1 MRAALGIAAAASAV
15 VVMLGPA
22 TALWAAGPGDS
33 PFQYQVPPDP
43 IAALLAAEG
52 PPLVMFSPR
61 RDRLALLQRGAAPP
75 IAELARPAL
84 GLAGLTIDPMNN
96 GPARISAYDGLA
108 FIDLADGVERRAS
121 LPDDARIIAP
131 VWSPDGRSLAFLM
144 LRPDEVELWVASAA
158 DGSARRLT
166 GGVNAAFPRA
176 YAWLPASDGF
186 LVRRVPEDRGP
197 PPEADA
203 APAGPVV
210 QESEPGR
217 AAPLATVQNLL
228 SGPADEALFEY
239 YFTSSV
245 VRVDL
250 DGGRGEIL
258 GPPGLIVD
266 SLPSP
271 DGRYVL
277 ETRLERPFSYS
288 VGASAFPTDVV
299 VRDRRSGAVRGIVAR
314 PLQELAASDVPAGP
328 RSVQWREDA
337 PATLVW
343 AEKQPDGDFND
354 RLLMLA
360 APFDGL
366 PVELLKA
373 PGRFSRV
380 FWARDDLAVVAS
392 TSADRRPQRIVIDP
406 SRPGEAHVLPEAAA
420 AEPLMLSDAGGRERL
435 HLTPDGGSMLVRAGR
450 GVDRVDLRT
459 GERAPHWSPDGEGTT
474 SLEAVL
480 DDAAETLLVRR
491 QSRTDPPNLF
501 VVDRAGDKARP
512 VTRFADPAPQL
523 AGLQQRVLTY
533 RRSDGLAL
541 GATLYLP
548 AGYRPGVDAPL
559 PMLVWAYPG
568 VVPNREAVRG
578 GGRGGNRFERPQGF
592 DDIDLFVLTQGYA
605 VLRADMP
612 VITDGGA
619 DTLQGHTPQLVAN
632 AAAAIEAAV
641 ATGAVDGDRVAIGGH
656 SFGASMAANLLAHS
670 DLFRAGVALS
680 GAYNRTLTPFGFQT
694 ERRSFWEARD
704 EYMAISP
711 FAFAD
716 RIDEPILLIHGG
728 ADSNSGTLPMQSE
741 RFFAALKGQGAT
753 ARYVLLPHEGHE
765 YRARESLRHALWE
778 ITEWL
783 DQHLGD
789 SGPSERSSGNRPD
802 R

>member
-1 MRAALGIAAAASAV
+1 MRAALRIAAAASAV
-15 VVMLGPA
+15 AVMLGPA
-22 TALWAAGPGDS
+22 SALWAAGPGDS

-43 IAALLAAEG
+43 IPTLLATEA
-52 PPLVMFSPR
+52 PPMVMVGPR
-61 RDRLALLQRGAAPP
+61 RDSLALLRRRAAPP

-84 GLAGLTIDPMNN
+84 GLAGLSVDPLNN

-108 FIDLADGVERRAS
+108 FVDLTDGAERRAA
-121 LPDDARIIAP
+121 LPDGARIIAP

-144 LRPDEVELWVASAA
+144 LRPDEVELWVASAS
-158 DGSARRLT
+158 DGTAHRVI

-176 YAWLPASDGF
+176 YAWLPDSDGF
-186 LVRRVPEDRGP
+186 FVRRVVDDRGP
-197 PPEADA
+197 PPA
-203 APAGPVV
+203 AAGVPVGPVV

-228 SGPADEALFEY
+228 SGPADAALFGY
-239 YFTSSV
+239 YFTSSLV
-245 VRVDL
+245 AVDL
-250 DGGRGEIL
+250 DGGTRETL

-277 ETRLERPFSYS
+277 ETRLQRPFSYS
-288 VGASAFPTDVV
+288 AGASAFPTEVV
-299 VRDRRSGAVRGIVAR
+299 VRERGGRGVRGIVAR

-343 AEKQPDGDFND
+343 PEKQPDGGFDD

-360 APFDGL
+360 APFHGT
-366 PVELLKA
+366 PVEVLDV
-373 PGRFSRV
+373 PGRFSRI
-380 FWARDDLAVVAS
+380 FWARDDLALVAS
-392 TSADRRPQRIVIDP
+392 TSADRRPQRTVVDP
-406 SRPGEAHVLPEAAA
+406 SRPGEAYALPEAAA
-420 AEPLMLSDAGGRERL
+420 AEPLMLTDGRGRERL
-435 HLTPDGGSMLVRAGR
+435 HLTPDGEAMLVRSDR
-450 GVDRVDLRT
+450 GVDRVDLRS
-459 GERAPHWSPDGEGTT
+459 GERTPHWAPNGEGTT
-474 SLEAVL
+474 SLETVL
-480 DDAAETLLVRR
+480 DEAGETLLVRR

-501 VVDRAGDKARP
+501 VVNLAADEARA

-533 RRSDGLAL
+533 RRSDGLPL
-541 GATLYLP
+541 SATLYLP

-568 VVPNREAVRG
+568 VVANREAVRG
-578 GGRGGNRFERPQGF
+578 GGRGGDRFERPQGF
-592 DDIDLFVLTQGYA
+592 DDIDLFLLTQGYA

-612 VITDGGA
+612 VVAEGGA
-619 DTLQGHTPQLVAN
+619 DTVQGHTPQLVAN

-641 ATGAVDGDRVAIGGH
+641 ATGAVDRDRVAIGGH

-716 RIDEPILLIHGG
+716 RIDEPILLMHGD

-753 ARYVLLPHEGHE
+753 ARYVMLPYEGHE
-765 YRARESLRHALWE
+765 YRARESLQHALWE

-783 DQHLGD
+783 DRHLRD
-789 SGPSERSSGNRPD
+789 RPASSTSGPHQPPH
-802 R
+802 

>member
-1 MRAALGIAAAASAV
+1 MSAALRIAAAATAV
-15 VVMLGPA
+15 AVMLGPA

-33 PFQYQVPPDP
+33 PFRYQVPPDP
-43 IAALLAAEG
+43 IPALLAAEG
-52 PPLVMFSPR
+52 PPLVMVSPR

-96 GPARISAYDGLA
+96 GPARISAYDSLA

-158 DGSARRLT
+158 DGSARRVT

-176 YAWLPASDGF
+176 YAWLPDSDGF
-186 LVRRVPEDRGP
+186 LVRLVAEDRGP
-197 PPEADA
+197 PPPADA
-203 APAGPVV
+203 VPAGPVV

-228 SGPADEALFEY
+228 SSPADAALFEY
-239 YFTSSV
+239 YFTAS
-245 VRVDL
+245 L
-250 DGGRGEIL
+250 AEINLEGGTGETL
-258 GPPGLIVD
+258 GPSGLIVD

-288 VGASAFPTDVV
+288 VGASAFPTQVV
-299 VRDRRSGAVRGIVAR
+299 VRDRSGEVVRRIVDR
-314 PLQELAASDVPAGP
+314 PLQQLASSDVPAGP

-343 AEKQPDGDFND
+343 AQKRPDDDFAD

-366 PVELLKA
+366 PVELLDV

-380 FWARDDLAVVAS
+380 FWARDDLALVAS

-406 SRPGEAHVLPEAAA
+406 SRPGESRLLEAAAA
-420 AEPLMLSDAGGRERL
+420 AEPLMLSDGGGRERL
-435 HLTPDGGSMLVRAGR
+435 HLTPDGEAMLVRAGR
-450 GVDRVDLRT
+450 GVARVDLGA
-459 GERAPHWSPDGEGTT
+459 GERTPHWSPGGEGTA
-474 SLEAVL
+474 SLEAML
-480 DDAAETLLVRR
+480 DEAGETLLVRR

-501 VVDRAGDKARP
+501 VVDRAGDAARP
-512 VTRFADPAPQL
+512 VTRFTDPAPRL

-533 RRSDGLAL
+533 RRSDGLPL
-541 GATLYLP
+541 SATLYLP

-559 PMLVWAYPG
+559 PVLVWAYPG
-568 VVPNREAVRG
+568 VVASREAVRG
-578 GGRGGNRFERPQGF
+578 GGRGGDVFERPQGF
-592 DDIDLFVLTQGYA
+592 DDIDLFLLTQGYA

-612 VITDGGA
+612 VIAGGGV
-619 DTLQGHTPQLVAN
+619 DTVQGHTAQLVAN
-632 AAAAIEAAV
+632 AAAALEAAA
-641 ATGAVDGDRVAIGGH
+641 ATGAVDRARAAIGGH

-670 DLFRAGVALS
+670 DLFRAGVSLS

-694 ERRSFWEARD
+694 ERRSFWDAPD

-741 RFFAALKGQGAT
+741 RFFAALKGHGAT
-753 ARYVLLPHEGHE
+753 ARYVLLPYEGHE
-765 YRARESLRHALWE
+765 YRARESLQHALWE
-778 ITEWL
+778 IIEWL
-783 DQHLGD
+783 
-789 SGPSERSSGNRPD
+789 NRHVREPVPPAGS
-802 R
+802 